1 MSDLNCQSAE
11 KPDSI
16 TNREEAFKLLTD
28 YTKSDALIK
37 HALAVEAAMRW
48 YARYFQEDE
57 ELWGATGLLHDFD
70 YERYPDVGPA
80 GHPFAGCKELEQR
93 GYPAV
98 MIEAILGHAAFS
110 GVKRETRLAKAL
122 FACDE
127 LVGLITA
134 AVFVRPDRSVHTLAA
149 PSVIKKMKDKAFS
162 RGVNR
167 DDIRLGT
174 EELGIELA
182 QHITNVIEAM
192 RGAAEQLGL
201 AGNPAQGGGN
211 G

>member
-1 MSDLNCQSAE
+1 MSDSNCQTSEARN
-11 KPDSI
+11 
-16 TNREEAFKLLTD
+16 TAVNRSEAFKLLTEF
-28 YTKSDALIK
+28 TKSDALIK
-37 HALAVEAAMRW
+37 HALAVEAALRW
-48 YARYFQEDE
+48 YARYYGEDE

-70 YERYPDVGPA
+70 YERYPDIGTT
-80 GHPFAGCKELEQR
+80 GHPFMGCKELEQR

-98 MIEAILGHAAFS
+98 MIEAILGHATFA
-110 GVKRETRLAKAL
+110 GVKRETQLAKSL

-134 AVFVRPDRSVHTLAA
+134 SVFVRPDRSIHTLEAK
-149 PSVIKKMKDKAFS
+149 SVIKKMKDKAFS

-174 EELGIELA
+174 EELGLELT
-182 QHITNVIEAM
+182 QHVTNVIEAM
-192 RGAAEQLGL
+192 RGAADQLGL
-201 AGNPAQGGGN
+201 AGNPSKEGGN

>member
-1 MSDLNCQSAE
+1 MSDSNCQAAE
-11 KPDSI
+11 KLNTSV
-16 TNREEAFKLLTD
+16 NRNEAFKLLAE

-48 YARYFQEDE
+48 YARHYGEDE

-70 YERYPDVGPA
+70 YERYPDIGTT
-80 GHPFAGCKELEQR
+80 GHPFMGCRELEQR

-98 MIEAILGHAAFS
+98 MTQAILGHATFA
-110 GVKRETRLAKAL
+110 GVKRETQMAKAL

-134 AVFVRPDRSVHTLAA
+134 AVFVRPDRSIHTLAA
-149 PSVIKKMKDKAFS
+149 QSVIKKMKDKAFS

-174 EELGIELA
+174 EELGLELT

-192 RGAAEQLGL
+192 RGIADKLGL
-201 AGNPAQGGGN
+201 AGSAN
-211 G
+211 